1 MWRRQCSMSSAA
13 RHRGRTVQH
22 DHGLDVL
29 REALVRNADHRG
41 LLTAGWASRQFSTS
55 AGKMFSAPDLI
66 IRVIVPRKLIVPSGS
81 RRPRSVVCHQPPRKR
96 WALISGRF
104 Q

>member
-1 MWRRQCSMSSAA
+1 MKRSLGMPITAA
-13 RHRGRTVQH
+13 SF
-22 DHGLDVL
+22 
-29 REALVRNADHRG
+29 
-41 LLTAGWASRQFSTS
+41 TAGWASRQFSTS

-66 IRVIVPRKLIVPSGS
+66 IRVIVPRKVIVPSGS

-96 WALISGRF
+96 SALISGRF